1 MIVVD
6 AAVLACALVDAG
18 PDGSATRGR
27 LRGELVLVAE
37 GTDVAVCAV
46 LARLVEAGRISERRA
61 QQAVTDL
68 HDLPL
73 DRVPQFPFL
82 DRAWE
87 LRAELTAT
95 QAISA
100 AVAEG
105 YGVPLVTAEAAFTRA
120 ADLTCPVELL

>member
-27 LRGELVLVAE
+27 LRGGQVLVAE

-46 LARLVEAGRISERRA
+46 LARLVEAGRI
-61 QQAVTDL
+61 TDL